1 MSTMHRFLWVALALL
16 LAGCAPVTVNV
27 NTAATNPPPTAAP
40 SVASVQPTTPA
51 TSAPAATDTV
61 APTAANPG
69 VTDGPPTQPAPTAVA
84 PTDFPPETAVPGSGT
99 AVPERVPTSAA
110 NSSGVVYTLI
120 FTEAQINTLL
130 AQALDA
136 SPANYVSSAGVS
148 LQNGQISQSATFS
161 GPGGTTV
168 NGNLTVAVSAS
179 NGDLNVTV
187 VNATIGKFNMPE
199 ATKAAISAAFEQAL
213 ESALA
218 AAHDYNYVDSVTIA
232 DGVMVVR
239 YH

>member
-1 MSTMHRFLWVALALL
+1 MALL
-16 LAGCAPVTVNV
+16 LVGCAPVTINV

-40 SVASVQPTTPA
+40 PVASVQPTTPA

-61 APTAANPG
+61 APTVAGPG
-69 VTDGPPTQPAPTAVA
+69 VTDEPPTQPAPAPTAVA

-110 NSSGVVYTLI
+110 NTGGVVYTLI
-120 FTEAQINTLL
+120 FTETQINALL

-179 NGDLNVTV
+179 SGDLHVTV
-187 VNATIGKFNMPE
+187 VNATIGQFNMPE